1 MKDLM
6 LFFAIERIAAV
17 NYLSQTTK
25 KKPQKYELKAER
37 EREREHRVSSEL
49 HNTEHNSLCS
59 LI

>member
-37 EREREHRVSSEL
+37 EREHRVSSEL